1 MPTRCWPPLRCV
13 GLIHISGIALAI
25 VDDRGRRNLLKAL
38 HAVLRREASCPK
50 TRMPGPG
57 FGGTHPRCGMPF
69 EKPSRSRTS
78 LCRAST
84 TRRHSGTMWTPKR
97 LQSGLAMR
105 AFKKSLSKADP
116 PQWLSSTKARSFAS
130 QTPKVSNLCDTTG
143 AGDSFNA
150 GYLAGRLVGMHPL
163 AACKLGQGVAGEVI
177 GHFGALAPEPCP
189 GALSKDHS
197 RADHENLK
205 QKSEDHSCSFV
216 SPFSKAL
223 CDSAAR
229 PTSTVMFEIPYCWRE
244 TPHALHVEI
253 MREVEADDGA
263 HRLPLVLQIAYPDR
277 TALNEALASPIRARG
292 REAKRGL

>member
-38 HAVLRREASCPK
+38 HAVLRREASCHK

-57 FGGTHPRCGMPF
+57 SGGTHPRCGMPF

-97 LQSGLAMR
+97 RQSGLAMR

-130 QTPKVSNLCDTTG
+130 HPEGQQSLRHDLGRRFLQRRLPSRPPGRNASIGGLQAG
-143 AGDSFNA
+143 ARRGWRGDWPFW
-150 GYLAGRLVGMHPL
+150 R
-163 AACKLGQGVAGEVI
+163 
-177 GHFGALAPEPCP
+177 P
-189 GALSKDHS
+189 GA
-197 RADHENLK
+197 RALPWSAFKGSLTRRPRKPEAKKRGPLMFIRLAFFEGVMRLGRETDFDRYVRDTLLLAR
-205 QKSEDHSCSFV
+205 D
-216 SPFSKAL
+216 
-223 CDSAAR
+223 AAR
-229 PTSTVMFEIPYCWRE
+229 
-244 TPHALHVEI
+244 
-253 MREVEADDGA
+253 
-263 HRLPLVLQIAYPDR
+263 
-277 TALNEALASPIRARG
+277 LARRDHARG
-292 REAKRGL
+292 RSG